1 VRIHIRYG
9 VGVALLLAAATSA
22 QVSSNQA
29 LSGKYY
35 FRQML
40 LLTDGTANIVDV
52 RSASG
57 TLTFDGNGNV
67 SMSGQQLVG
76 TAPPAALA
84 ISAGNYAVK
93 PGGFVTLPN
102 PLRAGAT
109 VNARLGLGALVGS
122 STEAGSTVFDMLV
135 AISAPAQPVS
145 NSLLSGPYWVSS
157 LELPNAS
164 AAYIRDANVKLTADG
179 AGGFKETTVTGQA
192 NNLGNA
198 LLSQTTGPM
207 TYGVAP
213 DGTGNLLIA
222 PGTGLNN
229 NSQVIEGSKNMYF
242 SADGNYFIGGST
254 AAGGHGLVVGVR
266 AYFNGATNASWNG
279 LYFAAGMRYDTAPPR
294 LASVVGSVNATSLGS
309 VWSRRTRQSDGLFDA
324 TPLITYALGS
334 DGGGNYTSAQGKVDV
349 AVNGQTFATSGV
361 DVVRS
366 SSYELYF
373 GVRMPPQSGTGVF
386 LHPQGIYSAASFA
399 PAGAPVSPGEFVTLF
414 GSGFPAQSSKAAIPF
429 PTTLGTVQVT
439 VNGTAAPVYAV
450 SSAQISAVVPNG
462 VTGQTATFVVT
473 VGGVKS
479 NAVDVPLALTSPGI
493 FSLTSN
499 GLGDGAILH
508 ADYSVVNHDNPA
520 LPGEIVQVFLTG
532 LGATSPVVSDGAS
545 APTKPLATVSGPVN
559 VYVGGSLVTNIQ
571 FKGLTPGLASLYQL
585 NVQIPANMGP
595 GWQDL
600 AVQTADGF
608 TDLVNVWVGSQ

>member
-1 VRIHIRYG
+1 M
-9 VGVALLLAAATSA
+9 LAAGASG
-22 QVSSNQA
+22 QVSSNQS

-40 LLTDGTANIVDV
+40 LVTDGTANVVDI

-57 TLTFDGNGNV
+57 TLTFDGNGNL
-67 SMSGQQLVG
+67 SMTGQQLVG
-76 TAPPAALA
+76 TTPAAALA
-84 ISAGNYAVK
+84 ISSGSYAVK
-93 PGGFVTLPN
+93 PGGFVTLSN
-102 PLRAGAT
+102 PLRAGST
-109 VNARLGLGALVGS
+109 VNARLGVGALVGS
-122 STEAGSTVFDMLV
+122 STEAGSTVFDILA
-135 AISAPAQPVS
+135 AIPAPTQSLS
-145 NSLLSGPYWVSS
+145 NAVLSGPYWVSS

-164 AAYIRDANVKLTADG
+164 TGYIRDTNFKITADG
-179 AGGFKETTVTGQA
+179 AGGFKETKVTGQA
-192 NNLGNA
+192 NNLGNT
-198 LLSQTTGPM
+198 LLSQTTGPI

-222 PGTGLNN
+222 GGTGLNN
-229 NSQVIEGSKNMYF
+229 NTQVIEGLKNMYF

-254 AAGGHGLVVGVR
+254 QPGGHGLVVGVR
-266 AYFNGATNASWNG
+266 AYLNGATNASWSG
-279 LYFAAGMRYDTAPPR
+279 QFFAAGMRYDTAPAR
-294 LASVVGSVNATSLGS
+294 LASVVGAVNATSLGS

-349 AVNGQTFATSGV
+349 AVNGQTFVTSGV
-361 DVVRS
+361 DIARS
-366 SSYELYF
+366 LSYELYF
-373 GVRMPPQSGTGVF
+373 GVKMAPQSGTGVF
-386 LHPQGIYSAASFA
+386 LHPQAVYSAASFA

-414 GSGFPAQSSKAAIPF
+414 GSGFPAQPAKATIPF
-429 PTTLGTVQVT
+429 PAMLGTVQVS

-450 SSAQISAVVPNG
+450 SSTQISAVVPNG
-462 VTGQTATFVVT
+462 VSGSTATFVVT

-479 NAVDVPLALTSPGI
+479 NAVDVPLAPTSPGI

-532 LGATSPVVSDGAS
+532 LGATNPSVADGAA
-545 APTKPLATVSGPVN
+545 APAKPLATVSGPVN
-559 VYVGGSLVTNIQ
+559 VYVGGALVTNIQ

-608 TDLVNVWVGSQ
+608 TDLVNVWVASQ